1 MSFYI
6 PVGPQHPVHPEP
18 LLMKFKVEGEQVV
31 GVEINVSYTHRG
43 IEKGLEY
50 REYLKGIF
58 LAERICGICNAAHT
72 VCYTQNIEQLLGK
85 EIPPRAKYLRLIVEE
100 LSRIHS
106 HLLWLGLAA
115 HQIGFETLF
124 MYIWRD
130 REKVLDLLETITGNR
145 VVTSYNTIGGVRRD
159 ITPQIEQKIRKALDY
174 LEERTKY
181 YKKVIMEEPTILA
194 RTQNVGIL
202 KPSEAVELFAVG
214 PVLRASGIKHDVR
227 ADDPYIAHDEVP
239 FNVATYDTCDVYARI
254 LVRVD
259 EVLEC
264 IEMIRYSLDHLPSGS
279 YRLKIP
285 VIIKPPPGESV
296 SRVEAP
302 RGELLHYVKSDG
314 SPRPYRYKVRTPTL
328 ANIPSTARMLTSRG
342 DYSVYIADIPIIFG
356 SIDPCLCCTGRVMFV
371 DIEKDK
377 SWVWTYNE
385 LLKYSLERFE
395 KHV

>member
-377 SWVWTYNE
+377 SWIWTYNE

-395 KHV
+395 KHA

>member
-6 PVGPQHPVHPEP
+6 PIGPQHPVHPEP

-31 GVEINVSYTHRG
+31 DVEINVSYTHRG
-43 IEKGLEY
+43 IEKGFEY
-50 REYLKGIF
+50 RDYLKGIY

-124 MYIWRD
+124 MYVWRD
-130 REKVLDLLETITGNR
+130 RERVLDVIEAITGNR

-159 ITPQIEQKIRKALDY
+159 INPQIEHKIRKAMDY
-174 LEERTKY
+174 LEKRTKY
-181 YKKVIMEEPTILA
+181 FKKVIMEEPTVLM

-202 KPSEAVELFAVG
+202 KPREAIELFAVG

-254 LVRVD
+254 LVRID

-264 IEMIRYSLDHLPSGS
+264 INMIRYSLDHLPSGP
-279 YRLKIP
+279 YRLKLP
-285 VIIKPPPGESV
+285 IIIRPPPGESV

-302 RGELLHYVKSDG
+302 RGELLHYVMSDG
-314 SPRPYRYKVRTPTL
+314 TEKPYRYKVRTPTL
-328 ANIPSTARMLTSRG
+328 ANIPATARMLTSRKN
-342 DYSVYIADIPIIFG
+342 YVVYIADIPIIFG
-356 SIDPCLCCTGRVMFV
+356 SIDPCLCCTGRVSFV
-371 DIEKDK
+371 DIEKGR
-377 SWVWTYNE
+377 SWVWSYSQ
-385 LLKYSLERFE
+385 LIKYSRERFE
-395 KHV
+395 RHD

>member
-6 PVGPQHPVHPEP
+6 PIGPQHPVHPEP
-18 LLMKFKVEGEQVV
+18 LLMKFKVEGEQVID
-31 GVEINVSYTHRG
+31 VEINVSYTHRG
-43 IEKGLEY
+43 IEKGFEY
-50 REYLKGIF
+50 RDYMKGIF

-72 VCYTQNIEQLLGK
+72 LCYTQNIEQLLGK

-124 MYIWRD
+124 MYVWRD

-145 VVTSYNTIGGVRRD
+145 VVTAYNTIGGVRRD
-159 ITPQIEQKIRKALDY
+159 ITPEIEQKIRKSLDY

-181 YKKVIMEEPTILA
+181 FKKVVMEEPTVLV

-202 KPSEAVELFAVG
+202 KPREAIELFAVG
-214 PVLRASGIKHDVR
+214 PVLRASGIKHDIR

-239 FNVATYDTCDVYARI
+239 FNVVTYDTCDVYARI

-259 EVLEC
+259 EILEC
-264 IEMIRYSLDHLPSGS
+264 INMVRYSLDHLPSGE
-279 YRLKIP
+279 YRIRMP
-285 VIIKPPPGESV
+285 VIVRPPPGESV

-302 RGELLHYVKSDG
+302 RGELLHYVRSDG
-314 SPRPYRYKVRTPTL
+314 SDKPYRYKVRTPTL

-342 DYSVYIADIPIIFG
+342 DYIVYIADIPIIFG
-356 SIDPCLCCTGRVMFV
+356 SIDPCLCCTGRVMFI
-371 DIEKDK
+371 DIEKSK

-385 LLKYSLERFE
+385 LVRYSLKRFE
-395 KHV
+395 RHD

>member
-18 LLMKFKVEGEQVV
+18 LLMKFKVEGEQVI

-328 ANIPSTARMLTSRG
+328 ANIPATARMLTSRG

-395 KHV
+395 KHA

>member
-395 KHV
+395 KHA